1 MSRVAFVGLGRM
13 GSHMCRHV
21 CEAGHQVAAYD
32 LSSDAVQRAAGSG
45 ARPASSLADCLQ
57 DAEALITSLPGPP
70 QVDAVLTE
78 ALPLLAPG
86 ALAIEMSTSSLEV
99 GRRAAAVASGRGID
113 LVDAPVAGQTIGA
126 QAGTLAIYVGG
137 SDAAF
142 DRARP
147 LLEAIGDP
155 QRIFHVGGSGSGYT
169 VKLLLN
175 LMWFVQLVATAETL
189 TMGVKAGV
197 ALDKLHDALVQ
208 SPANSVFMERDVR
221 MVLDDGDYDEGFFM
235 SLVTKDLGL
244 AVDLARDVGMP
255 VELAALVEQI
265 HRRARTAY
273 GDTAGEMSA
282 LRLYEELAGVQLR
295 LPKRD

>member
-32 LSSDAVQRAAGSG
+32 LSSDAVQRAAASG